1 MKIIAME
8 GKVVGLGGIFLKFE
22 DPSKMNRW
30 YEEVLGMTPND
41 YGVLFAF
48 NTSSHRGY
56 LQLGTFPSDSDY
68 FGATE
73 QRAMLNFRVN
83 DMEKMLERLNHFNVP
98 ILNEVQTYE
107 YGKFLHISDPEG
119 NRIELWEAID
129 TAFDQEKVTEM
140 R

>member
-1 MKIIAME
+1 ME
-8 GKVVGLGGIFLKFE
+8 GKVVGIGGIFLKFE

-48 NTSSHRGY
+48 NTSSQRGS

>member
-8 GKVVGLGGIFLKFE
+8 GKVVGLGGIFLKFD

-30 YEEVLGMTPND
+30 HEEVLGMTSND
-41 YGVLFAF
+41 YGVLFTF
-48 NTSSHRGY
+48 NTSLERGY

>member
-48 NTSSHRGY
+48 NTSSQRGY

>member
-1 MKIIAME
+1 ME

-30 YEEVLGMTPND
+30 YEVVLGMTPND

-48 NTSSHRGY
+48 NTSSKRGY

>member
-1 MKIIAME
+1 MK
-8 GKVVGLGGIFLKFE
+8 GKVTGIGGVFLKFE

-30 YEEVLGMTPND
+30 YEEVLGMTSND
-41 YGVLFAF
+41 YGVLFSF
-48 NTSSHRGY
+48 NTSLDRGY

-68 FGATE
+68 FGANE
-73 QRAMLNFRVN
+73 QKVMLNFRVN
-83 DMEKMLERLNHFNVP
+83 NMDKMIERLTSFNVP
-98 ILNEVQTYE
+98 ILNEVQAYE
-107 YGKFLHISDPEG
+107 YGKFLHINDPEG